1 MQVDSPCKI
10 KNICHNALCNR
21 ALNRAESTGNCNA
34 VLLAEININRI
45 VTDSS
50 AGNDFKFFAFG
61 YCFITY
67 FFGTAYNCV
76 GVKHKRTYILL
87 VRAAAYVLFAVIL
100 NLKAC
105 ILQHLQCCF
114 VICRKISCRNNNLHF
129 ALSFCVVPALAAMH
143 ICGELYLHLTC
154 IFHLFTDDFLN
165 LYLLILRSFDNQFVM
180 DLHDK
185 L

>member
-1 MQVDSPCKI
+1 MQVDSSCKI
-10 KNICHNALCNR
+10 EDISHNALCNR
-21 ALNRAESTGNCNA
+21 AFNRTERTGNCNA
-34 VLLAEININRI
+34 VLFAEININRI
-45 VTDSS
+45 VADSS
-50 AGNDFKFFAFG
+50 AGNDFKIFAFF
-61 YCFITY
+61 YCLVAD

-105 ILQHLQCCF
+105 ILQYLQCCF
-114 VICRKISCRNNNLHF
+114 VICREISCRNNNLHF

-165 LYLLILRSFDNQFVM
+165 LRLLIFGSFDNQFVM
-180 DLHDK
+180 DLHDE